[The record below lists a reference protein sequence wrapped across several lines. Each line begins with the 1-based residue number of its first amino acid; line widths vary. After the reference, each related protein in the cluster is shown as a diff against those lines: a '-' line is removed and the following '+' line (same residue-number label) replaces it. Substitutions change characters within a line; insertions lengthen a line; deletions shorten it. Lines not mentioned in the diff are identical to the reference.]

1 MLRRRLD
8 EHPRWWTL
16 LAVGAAG
23 LVVGLVAV
31 RATLSTDVRA
41 SVTASEPPPLP
52 DPPPASRREGASR
65 AVADAGNQ
73 AVADAGIEA
82 IADAGTE
89 AVADVADVI
98 VREPGSARSS
108 LTLRPGRV
116 AYLRCDE
123 PCPRDRDLERA
134 TWRALESLSA
144 CAGIGPGAGDLRL
157 TVGARS
163 VTDLHLG
170 PSDVA
175 GDVVACVRP
184 SLAGTPTTLDAQLV
198 VSFRFELVSD

>member
-1 MLRRRLD
+1 VLLRRLD

-31 RATLSTDVRA
+31 RATLSTPEARA
-41 SVTASEPPPLP
+41 GATAAPLP
-52 DPPPASRREGASR
+52 NPSPASRTEGASI
-65 AVADAGNQ
+65 AAADAETEP
-73 AVADAGIEA
+73 AADAGIEA
-82 IADAGTE
+82 MADAGTE

-98 VREPGSARSS
+98 VREPGAARSS

-134 TWRALESLSA
+134 TWRALQSLSA
-144 CAGIGPGAGDLRL
+144 CAGIGAGAGDLRV

-184 SLAGTPTTLDAQLV
+184 SLAGTPTSIDAQLV
-198 VSFRFELVSD
+198 VSFRFELGSD